1 MFRKKTV
8 MDELKFTFEEWLSK
22 GKLFTNLE
30 KEKGYWHSV
39 LANLKDS
46 GVKEVYTIPNPPIID
61 KKTQETC
68 NIKNIE
74 DYDKANVLKLEMPK
88 IPSLELIDYLLNL
101 KPDRAWG
108 TASGDLCLLFFD
120 RDL

>member
-1 MFRKKTV
+1 
-8 MDELKFTFEEWLSK
+8 MDELKFTFKEWLSK

-30 KEKGYWHSV
+30 KQKGYWQSV

-68 NIKNIE
+68 NIKNID